1 MSMTASTDLRERH
14 VATTEERL
22 ARIEGGYEHMATKAD
37 IAATKAD
44 IAETK
49 ADIAVLNEKVDAI
62 RGELRLQRWALGIVI
77 LAQLAIIGRVFEI
90 IPPG

>member
-1 MSMTASTDLRERH
+1 M
-14 VATTEERL
+14 ATTEERL

-62 RGELRLQRWALGIVI
+62 GGELRLHRWALGFEI